1 MALARGMDVVRR
13 VPGSRRRVVWRSLAA
28 AAIVL
33 GLFLGAVHGAPGV
46 ALPRVARASVWT
58 ERVRRGDLVRQV
70 PVHGTLVPER
80 VRWLSAVTQ
89 ARVARIAVRPG
100 APVDCDT
107 VVIVLE
113 NSELELAE
121 LEAERQAS
129 SAAASLVA
137 LDARTAA
144 EQKQQE
150 ANLVVLEAEREDA
163 ERRADAGE
171 KLAAAGLLSEL
182 ERGAYQTKAGGLLKR
197 IAAEKAH
204 SDVLDRGRQ
213 KQLAAQREELGRL
226 RDIAAFRRSEL
237 AALEVRAGVRGVVQE
252 IPLENGMW
260 VPTGQV
266 LAKIAETNA
275 LKAKV
280 MVAEGNASAVHPGL
294 AVRFEDAL
302 ADLRG
307 RVERVHPAVSGGSV
321 ELDVELDDRLPAGAR
336 PDQAV
341 TGYVEFDRARDVV
354 FVTRPANVRDGATAP
369 VFRVDADGRHATRKS
384 VRFGAGSLREVVV
397 AEGLSP
403 GDEIV
408 ISDTSAWND
417 SDRVRLE

>member
-1 MALARGMDVVRR
+1 MDVVRQVR
-13 VPGSRRRVVWRSLAA
+13 GSRRRVVWVSLAA
-28 AAIVL
+28 AGIFL
-33 GLFLGAVHGAPGV
+33 GLFLGAVHGARG
-46 ALPRVARASVWT
+46 ADLPRVARASVWT
-58 ERVRRGDLVRQV
+58 EHVRRGDLVRQV

-113 NSELELAE
+113 NAELELAQ

-137 LDARTAA
+137 LDTRTAA
-144 EQKQQE
+144 EQKQQQ
-150 ANLVVLEAEREDA
+150 ANLAALEAEREDA
-163 ERRADAGE
+163 ERRARAAQE
-171 KLAAAGLLSEL
+171 LAAAGLLSEL
-182 ERGAYQTKAGGLLKR
+182 ERGSHQTKARGLVER
-197 IAAEKAH
+197 IAAEKAR
-204 SDVLDRGRQ
+204 SDVLDRGRR

-226 RDIAAFRRSEL
+226 RDIAAFRRSQL
-237 AALEVRAGVRGVVQE
+237 AALEVRAGVRGVAQE

-275 LKAKV
+275 LRAKV
-280 MVAEGNASAVHPGL
+280 MVAEGNAGSVQPGL
-294 AVRFEDAL
+294 TVRFEDAF
-302 ADLRG
+302 AGLRG

-321 ELDVELDDRLPAGAR
+321 ELDVALDDQLPLGAR

-341 TGYVEFDRARDVV
+341 TGYVEFERAQKVV
-354 FVTRPANVRDGATAP
+354 VVARPANVRDGATAA
-369 VFRVDADGRHATRKS
+369 VFRLDADGRHATRKG
-384 VRFGAGSLREVVV
+384 VRFGTGSLREIAVV
-397 AEGLSP
+397 EGLSP

-417 SDRVRLE
+417 SARVRLE

>member
-1 MALARGMDVVRR
+1 MDVVRR
-13 VPGSRRRVVWRSLAA
+13 VTGSRRRVVWVSLLAA
-28 AAIVL
+28 GIFSV
-33 GLFLGAVHGAPGV
+33 LFLGAVHGARGA

-58 ERVRRGDLVRQV
+58 EPVRRGDLVRQV

-80 VRWLSAVTQ
+80 IRWLSAATQ

-100 APVDCDT
+100 ALVDCDS

-113 NSELELAE
+113 NAELELAQ

-137 LDARTAA
+137 LDTRTAA
-144 EQKQQE
+144 EQKQQD
-150 ANLVVLEAEREDA
+150 ASLVVLEAEREDA
-163 ERRADAGE
+163 ERRAAAARE
-171 KLAAAGLLSEL
+171 LAAAGLLSEL
-182 ERGAYQTKAGGLLKR
+182 DRGSHQTKAHGLVER
-197 IAAEKAH
+197 IAAERAR
-204 SDVLDRGRQ
+204 SDVLEKGRRN
-213 KQLAAQREELGRL
+213 QLAAQREELGRL
-226 RDIAAFRRSEL
+226 RDIAAFRRSQL

-275 LKAKV
+275 LRAKV
-280 MVAEGNASAVHPGL
+280 MVAEGNAGAVHPGL
-294 AVRFEDAL
+294 TVRFEDAL
-302 ADLRG
+302 AGLRG

-321 ELDVELDDRLPAGAR
+321 ELDVELDDPLPGGAR

-341 TGYVEFDRARDVV
+341 TGYVEFGRAQQVV
-354 FVTRPANVRDGATAP
+354 VVARPANVRDGTTSA
-369 VFRVDADGRHATRKS
+369 VFRLDADGRHATRKS
-384 VRFGAGSLREVVV
+384 VRFGTGSLREIAVVQ
-397 AEGLSP
+397 GLSP

>member
-1 MALARGMDVVRR
+1 MDVVRQVR
-13 VPGSRRRVVWRSLAA
+13 GSRRRVVWVSLAA
-28 AAIVL
+28 AGIFL
-33 GLFLGAVHGAPGV
+33 GLFLGAVHGARG
-46 ALPRVARASVWT
+46 ADLPRVARASVWT
-58 ERVRRGDLVRQV
+58 EHVRRGDLVRQV

-113 NSELELAE
+113 NAELELAQ

-137 LDARTAA
+137 LDTRTAA
-144 EQKQQE
+144 EQKQQQ
-150 ANLVVLEAEREDA
+150 ANLAAFEAEREDA
-163 ERRADAGE
+163 ERRARAAQE
-171 KLAAAGLLSEL
+171 LAAAGLLSEL
-182 ERGAYQTKAGGLLKR
+182 ERGSHQTKARGLVER
-197 IAAEKAH
+197 IAAEKAR
-204 SDVLDRGRQ
+204 SDVLDRGRR

-226 RDIAAFRRSEL
+226 RDIAAFRRSQL
-237 AALEVRAGVRGVVQE
+237 AALEVRAGVRGVAQE

-275 LKAKV
+275 LRAKV
-280 MVAEGNASAVHPGL
+280 MVAEGNAGSVQPGL
-294 AVRFEDAL
+294 TVRFEDAF
-302 ADLRG
+302 AGLRG

-321 ELDVELDDRLPAGAR
+321 ELDVALDDQLPLGAR

-341 TGYVEFDRARDVV
+341 TGYVEFERAQKVV
-354 FVTRPANVRDGATAP
+354 VVARPANVRDGATAA
-369 VFRVDADGRHATRKS
+369 VFRLDADGRHATRKG
-384 VRFGAGSLREVVV
+384 VRFGTGSLREIAVV
-397 AEGLSP
+397 EGLSP

-417 SDRVRLE
+417 SARVRLE